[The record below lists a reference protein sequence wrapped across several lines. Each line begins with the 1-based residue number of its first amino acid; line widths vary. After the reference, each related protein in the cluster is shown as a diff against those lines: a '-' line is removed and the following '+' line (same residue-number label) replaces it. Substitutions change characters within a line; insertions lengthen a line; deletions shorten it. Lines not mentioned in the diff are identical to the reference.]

1 MRGLRVQIKWT
12 DAARDDLNQIRL
24 YLKQNVSPEYARKVT
39 QEIKEEVNSLKT
51 TPDKGTFVAELENL
65 SMTNHRQL
73 LANQNRIIFERTPDV
88 YYVHIVCHTSMN
100 LQSLL
105 MRRLLR

>member
-1 MRGLRVQIKWT
+1 MQIKWT
-12 DAARDDLNQIRL
+12 DSAKDDLQQIRR

-39 QEIKEEVNSLKT
+39 QEIREAVNSLKA
-51 TPDKGTFVAELENL
+51 TPNKGTLVAELENL

-73 LANQNRIIFERTPDV
+73 LAGQNRIIFERTADV
-88 YYVHIVCHTSMN
+88 CYIHIVCHTTMN

-105 MRRLLR
+105 MRRLLK